1 MAPARRTPADLVV
14 TGASQLL
21 TLARPEGTPRVGPD
35 LGDLAIVEGGAVA
48 AHGGRIVAV
57 GGRDAVLGAVE
68 PTSDCLEVDAGGAV
82 VMPGFVD
89 CHTHTVFARYR
100 LDEYEWRVAGT
111 PYETIAA
118 RGGGIAK
125 SVEDVRATD
134 EETLFEITRRRLDGC
149 LTYGTTTIEI
159 KSGYGLDLENELKQ
173 LRVAKRLAASSP
185 ATIVA
190 TFLGAHAVPPEHRQS
205 RERYIT
211 EIVEEMIPAVV
222 AANLA
227 EFNDVFCEVGVFS
240 RVETE
245 RILRIGQRAGLKARI
260 HADELTDTGGA
271 QLAAD
276 IGAVSADH
284 LKKISD
290 KGIECMAMAG
300 VFGVLLPGTS
310 FGLPSLD
317 FAPARKMVDAGMRL
331 AIASDFNPGSSTSE
345 SMPMMTSIACSH
357 MRLSP
362 AEAIAM
368 ATYNPAFVLGR
379 EREVG
384 SLEVGKRADLL
395 VLRCADY
402 REVPNHFGVNPVA
415 RVFIAGRPWQR
426 GIDGG
431 VLEHGTT

>member
-1 MAPARRTPADLVV
+1 MTTRPAADLIL
-14 TGASQLL
+14 TGASELL
-21 TLARPEGTPRVGPD
+21 TLAHAGGGPRVGPA
-35 LGDLAIVEGGAVA
+35 LRDLAIVKDGALAVS
-48 AHGGRIVAV
+48 GGRIVAA
-57 GGRDAVLGAVE
+57 GSRDAVLRAVD
-68 PTSDCLEVDAGGAV
+68 PRPDCRQVSAGGAV

-111 PYETIAA
+111 TYEEIAA

-125 SVEDVRATD
+125 SVEHIRATPESD
-134 EETLFEITRRRLDGC
+134 LEAISRARLAGC
-149 LTYGTTTIEI
+149 IAHGTTTIEI
-159 KSGYGLDLENELKQ
+159 KSGYGLDLDNELKQ
-173 LRVAKRLAASSP
+173 LRVIRKLAGAFP
-185 ATIVA
+185 ITVVA
-190 TFLGAHAVPPEHRQS
+190 TFLGGHAIPREHART
-205 RERYIT
+205 RAAYVDA
-211 EIVEEMIPAVV
+211 IVGEMIPAVV

-227 EFNDVFCEVGVFS
+227 EFNDVFCETGVFTLE
-240 RVETE
+240 ETE
-245 RILRIGQRAGLKARI
+245 RILRSGQRAGLKARL
-260 HADELTDTGGA
+260 HADELTDMGA
-271 QLAAD
+271 AELAAD

-290 KGIECMAMAG
+290 KGISRMASAG

-310 FGLPSLD
+310 FGLPSLS
-317 FAPARKMVDAGMRL
+317 FAPARRMVEAGMRL

-368 ATYNPAFVLGR
+368 TTYNPAFVLGR

-384 SLEVGKRADLL
+384 SLEVGKRADFL
-395 VLRCADY
+395 VLKCEDH

-415 RVFIAGRPWQR
+415 QVFVAGSPWNGDAR
-426 GIDGG
+426 G
-431 VLEHGTT
+431 VAE

>member
-1 MAPARRTPADLVV
+1 MATQPTADLIV

-21 TLARPEGTPRVGPD
+21 TLAGDGAPRVGPALAD
-35 LGDLAIVEGGAVA
+35 LGLVEDGALAVA
-48 AHGGRIVAV
+48 NGRILAAGSRDRVLRAV
-57 GGRDAVLGAVE
+57 RPAADCREIDA
-68 PTSDCLEVDAGGAV
+68 AGSV

-111 PYETIAA
+111 PYEQIAA

-125 SVEDVRATD
+125 SVAHIRATD
-134 EETLFEITRRRLDGC
+134 EESLYRITRRRLDGC
-149 LTYGTTTIEI
+149 LAYGTTTIEI
-159 KSGYGLDLENELKQ
+159 KSGYGLDLEQELKQ
-173 LRVAKRLAASSP
+173 LRVVARLAAEGP
-185 ATIVA
+185 ATVVA
-190 TFLGAHAVPPEHRQS
+190 TFLGAHALPPERAGD
-205 RERYIT
+205 REGYVRA
-211 EIVEEMIPAVV
+211 VVDEMIPAVV

-240 RVETE
+240 LDETE
-245 RILRIGQRAGLKARI
+245 RILRSGQRAGLKARI
-260 HADELTDTGGA
+260 HADELTDMGGA
-271 QLAAD
+271 ELAAR

-290 KGIECMAMAG
+290 RGIERMARAG

-310 FGLPSLD
+310 FGLPSLE
-317 FAPARKMVDAGMRL
+317 FAPARKMIAAGMRL

-357 MRLSP
+357 MRVSP

-368 ATYNPAFVLGR
+368 ATVNPAFVLGR

-384 SLEVGKRADLL
+384 SLEVGKRADFL
-395 VLRCADY
+395 VLACEDY
-402 REVPNHFGVNPVA
+402 REIPNHFGTNPVG
-415 RVFIAGRPWQR
+415 RVFIAGDEWR
-426 GIDGG
+426 GRSDG
-431 VLEHGTT
+431 VTEQE